1 MVFNIDDELTYHRW
15 LLSSLQVIVYQRKGI
30 NMKNR
35 TKANQLTNEL
45 IRLKLLNKKNK
56 TKTIIFGNNQAV
68 AFVNEMKRVNAL
80 QSWSR
85 V

>member
-1 MVFNIDDELTYHRW
+1 
-15 LLSSLQVIVYQRKGI
+15 
-30 NMKNR
+30 MKNR

-45 IRLKLLNKKNK
+45 IRLKLLTKKNK

>member
-1 MVFNIDDELTYHRW
+1 
-15 LLSSLQVIVYQRKGI
+15 
-30 NMKNR
+30 MKNR

-56 TKTIIFGNNQAV
+56 TETIIFGNNQLV

-80 QSWSR
+80 HRLSK